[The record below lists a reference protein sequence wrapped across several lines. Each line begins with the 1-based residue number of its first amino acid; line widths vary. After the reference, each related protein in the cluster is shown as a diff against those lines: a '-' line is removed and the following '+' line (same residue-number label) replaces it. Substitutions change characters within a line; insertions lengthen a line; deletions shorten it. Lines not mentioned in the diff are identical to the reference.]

1 MADRRIRVPK
11 DKEALIVKLTK
22 TDDSSGGIFQTRA
35 HLMTFAAVYGFSR
48 GPRIRFNDS
57 LEPIRHEV
65 FARQGHDTIIN
76 LLALAATEDPK
87 CLAQN
92 DEAENLRATIFEE
105 YANAGLD
112 HLRTELHG
120 VDDPLEHLL
129 LLIQQQRQGN
139 GGKEE
144 FDLTKFL

>member
-22 TDDSSGGIFQTRA
+22 SDDGTGGIFQTRA
-35 HLMTFAAVYGFSR
+35 HLMTFAAVYGFNKGAR
-48 GPRIRFNDS
+48 VPFPDS
-57 LEPIRHEV
+57 LEPIRQEV

-87 CLAQN
+87 CLAQT
-92 DEAENLRATIFEE
+92 DEAENLRATVFEE
-105 YANAGLD
+105 YANGGLD
-112 HLRTELHG
+112 RLRSELHG

-129 LLIQQQRQGN
+129 LLIQQERRGTESS
-139 GGKEE
+139 EE